1 MEFKQDGFDD
11 KVVKAKYLNRFFQ
24 LNSIEE
30 LSKNRLFPN
39 IKEITESMSFIYFFE
54 KYLYQ
59 WDKSLYKNPDVT
71 VIVVGD
77 GKTPRTAALINF
89 LTPYKTISID
99 PEMDDSKDWS
109 YIRNLTVYKEKFED
123 WIEKV
128 YKPSIY
134 FGKRPVIIL
143 YPHSHAPIKLT
154 ERINS
159 EKKWVIKLECCTSDR
174 LDGICL
180 SYKDEYIMSPKNTMY
195 IWNNYMCA
203 KFSEK
208 EDFKIGNKTIKGCTP
223 PSKII
228 ESLEFSKN
236 ISNLKKD

>member
-1 MEFKQDGFDD
+1 MEFKQDNFDS
-11 KVVKAKYLNRFFQ
+11 KIVKAKYLNRYFQ

-39 IKEITESMSFIYFFE
+39 IKEITESMSFIYLFE
-54 KYLYQ
+54 KYLYK

-109 YIRNLTVYKEKFED
+109 YISNLTTYKGKFED

-128 YKPSIY
+128 YIPSIY

-143 YPHSHAPIKLT
+143 YPHSHAPIILT
-154 ERINS
+154 ERIHS
-159 EKKWVIKLECCTSDR
+159 GKKWVIKLECCTKDK
-174 LDGICL
+174 L
-180 SYKDEYIMSPKNTMY
+180 STPCFMYQDKYIMSPKNTFY
-195 IWNNYMCA
+195 IWSNYLCLNYTELEEFKLGHKTLRGCSNPFDKFESSRNFNN
-203 KFSEK
+203 SEK
-208 EDFKIGNKTIKGCTP
+208 N
-223 PSKII
+223 
-228 ESLEFSKN
+228 
-236 ISNLKKD
+236 

>member
-1 MEFKQDGFDD
+1 MEFKQDNFDS
-11 KVVKAKYLNRFFQ
+11 KSVKAKYLNRFFQ

-30 LSKNRLFPN
+30 LSKNKLFPN
-39 IKEITESMSFIYFFE
+39 IKEITESMSFIYLFE

-59 WDKSLYKNPDVT
+59 WDETLYKNEDVT

-89 LTPYKTISID
+89 LTPFKTISID
-99 PEMDDSKDWS
+99 PEMDDSKNWS
-109 YIRNLTVYKEKFED
+109 YIKNLTTYKGKFED
-123 WIEKV
+123 WIENV

-159 EKKWVIKLECCTSDR
+159 EKKWVIKLECCTSDK
-174 LDGICL
+174 LEGLCV
-180 SYKDEYIMSPKNTMY
+180 SYQDEYIMSPKNTMY

-203 KFSEK
+203 KFSNQEN
-208 EDFKIGNKTIKGCTP
+208 FKIGYKTIMGCTSP
-223 PSKII
+223 RKT
-228 ESLEFSKN
+228 LEKFGTIKN
-236 ISNLKKD
+236 TPHS